1 VERDAE
7 VDELHAAVRRDHDVL
22 GLEVAVDDA
31 MIVQVDERVGDLD
44 RELDRGRHGE
54 AALAPQAVAEQL
66 PRDVLHR
73 QVEPALLARAE
84 DLDDGGMIQALPDL
98 LLTAEALVEVEVA
111 RPEDGGHAAARDH
124 VEELVLVD
132 GLAGGEV
139 SHRPATL
146 AVGGSR
152 RQAARNAQTLNAR
165 TATRDG
171 RRGPDSR

>member
-1 VERDAE
+1 
-7 VDELHAAVRRDHDVL
+7 
-22 GLEVAVDDA
+22 
-31 MIVQVDERVGDLD
+31 
-44 RELDRGRHGE
+44 
-54 AALAPQAVAEQL
+54 
-66 PRDVLHR
+66 
-73 QVEPALLARAE
+73 
-84 DLDDGGMIQALPDL
+84 MIQALPDL
-98 LLTAEALVEVEVA
+98 LLTAEALVEDEVARVLEVRHLERDRVPVLEVA